1 MFRRNFSVSLALV
14 FLCLSWTASIAQSQ
28 SFPSRPVTIV
38 VAFAPGGPADTL
50 ARAVVPE
57 LSGNLVQPV
66 LVDNRAGAGGKIA
79 MQTLLRA
86 ARDGHTIAY
95 ISPSILSI
103 APLVDKD
110 LGYDSQKDILPLT
123 TALRGSNVIAVTA
136 SLPVKNL
143 NELVAYSR
151 ANRGKLNYG
160 SIGIGSWYHLTTEK
174 LLAGLGIEATHVPYK
189 GEAPA
194 LTDMVA
200 GNVQLMIVSGAG
212 KAMLDEGKVV
222 GIAATGRSAPSYS
235 PRVIPVRDSG
245 IRALADFDETP
256 WIGFGMA
263 TGAPADVVSK
273 LHGGLVKALQSDE
286 VRKRLAVFGEI
297 QTSSSAELQEI
308 IRKELASNRQLID
321 SGRVKME

>member
-1 MFRRNFSVSLALV
+1 MFRRKFAVSLALV
-14 FLCLSWTASIAQSQ
+14 SLCLSWTVSMAPST

-38 VAFAPGGPADTL
+38 VAFAAGGPADTL

-57 LSGNLVQPV
+57 FSGNLGQPV

-110 LGYDSQKDILPLT
+110 LGYDPQKDIVPLT

-136 SLPVKNL
+136 SLPVKTL
-143 NELVAYSR
+143 NDLVAYGR

-174 LLAGLGIEATHVPYK
+174 LLARLGIEATHVPYK

-194 LTDMVA
+194 LADLVA
-200 GNVQLMIVSGAG
+200 GNVQLMIVSGGG

-222 GIAATGRSAPSYS
+222 GIAATGRSAPAYA
-235 PRVIPVRDSG
+235 PRLTPVRDSG

-263 TGAPADVVSK
+263 AGAPADVVSK

-286 VRKRLAVFGEI
+286 VRKRLAAFGEI